1 MAAENVS
8 LTRGSIADTSDIE
21 SQISSARTSLDTI
34 ACIDDRQKLDWSW
47 SEDPDNPLNWPKTK
61 KWTHILL
68 VASLAFSV
76 PFGSAIFT
84 PALDNVA
91 YALASDNRSLADLSV
106 SSYVLGFAVG
116 PLVVAPL
123 SEVFGRLPIYLIFN
137 SVFLVGNLACSTAWS
152 VEMLILF
159 RFLTGCA
166 GASPLTQGSGT
177 ISDIIEK
184 GKHGKAMAVMA
195 FGAVCGPIL
204 GPMLGGFIAERITWR
219 ACFGLLSII
228 AIINQALMHLL
239 MCESSHS
246 KILSLRARTQ
256 MQQAGEY
263 LLPITLEPEVSIPRK
278 LMVAAARPF
287 KLLMSPCILPL
298 SLVSA
303 VFYSVQVLLYMTI
316 PRVYKERYDFSI
328 KQAGAGF
335 IGIGIGMVI
344 GLFAFGLL
352 SDRLKAYLAGDG
364 EQKPEYGLAIM
375 LGGCILVGTSL
386 LVYGWSAEIRAPWV
400 VPLLANVATGAG
412 LYSISMP
419 LAAYFIGVSP
429 HHAVASSAT
438 LQIVR
443 SWTGS
448 LLPIIGDQ
456 IIVSLGTGQGIAV
469 LGGATLATF
478 PVIYW
483 FYSRGD
489 WIRVRFPI
497 EWTLGELRK
506 R

>member
-1 MAAENVS
+1 
-8 LTRGSIADTSDIE
+8 
-21 SQISSARTSLDTI
+21 
-34 ACIDDRQKLDWSW
+34 
-47 SEDPDNPLNWPKTK
+47 
-61 KWTHILL
+61 
-68 VASLAFSV
+68 
-76 PFGSAIFT
+76 
-84 PALDNVA
+84 
-91 YALASDNRSLADLSV
+91 
-106 SSYVLGFAVG
+106 
-116 PLVVAPL
+116 
-123 SEVFGRLPIYLIFN
+123 
-137 SVFLVGNLACSTAWS
+137 
-152 VEMLILF
+152 
-159 RFLTGCA
+159 
-166 GASPLTQGSGT
+166 
-177 ISDIIEK
+177 
-184 GKHGKAMAVMA
+184 
-195 FGAVCGPIL
+195 
-204 GPMLGGFIAERITWR
+204 
-219 ACFGLLSII
+219 
-228 AIINQALMHLL
+228 MHLL

-412 LYSISMP
+412 LYSIS
-419 LAAYFIGVSP
+419 VSFNIILGF
-429 HHAVASSAT
+429 AT
-438 LQIVR
+438 RDIELKVR
-443 SWTGS
+443 
-448 LLPIIGDQ
+448 
-456 IIVSLGTGQGIAV
+456 
-469 LGGATLATF
+469 
-478 PVIYW
+478 
-483 FYSRGD
+483 
-489 WIRVRFPI
+489 
-497 EWTLGELRK
+497 
-506 R
+506 